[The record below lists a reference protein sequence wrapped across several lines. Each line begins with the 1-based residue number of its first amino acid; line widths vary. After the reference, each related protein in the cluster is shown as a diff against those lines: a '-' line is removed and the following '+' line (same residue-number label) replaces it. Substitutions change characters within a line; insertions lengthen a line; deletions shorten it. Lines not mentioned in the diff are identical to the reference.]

1 MLCGRQQM
9 NIEQC
14 INNANDAHLSGNT
27 DKAMQ
32 WLKQAGVLGDINA
45 ALDYAYYQSKKNPNE
60 SVAFLERA
68 GCADN
73 AVVQFHKLQISYFG
87 GVVTHSELV
96 AQTLLSLG
104 EKGVIEA
111 YLVALSYLTVGNEAF
126 SYIANK
132 VCLLAPNISK
142 QLNLVSEDLK
152 HSEKSAYQQAIE
164 EIASALTRIHEPSK
178 VLDKSLPIKVYANA
192 LSEFE
197 CRYLITKFSAL
208 LQPSMVVDPVTGQGR
223 TDSVR
228 TSYVAIIEPSQCD
241 WITRKLD
248 KTISQVTQTP
258 RRNGEALNLLR
269 YAPGQEYKPHY
280 DGLNEINDA
289 AMFKDGKQRVKTA
302 LVYLNTVSGGG
313 ETLFPK
319 LDIRIAPKGGN
330 MVVFSN
336 SDENGKL
343 LLNSYHAGTPTV
355 SENKWLV
362 TKWIR
367 ESSTIYGNLIYGNYT
382 KG

>member
-1 MLCGRQQM
+1 M

-14 INNANDAHLSGNT
+14 INNANDAHLLGNT

-32 WLKQAGVLGDINA
+32 WLKQAGMLGDINA
-45 ALDYAYYQSKKNPNE
+45 ALDYAYYQSGKSPNE
-60 SVAFLERA
+60 SVAFLDGV
-68 GCADN
+68 GCADS
-73 AVVQFHKLQISYFG
+73 AVVQFHKLQIGYFG
-87 GVVTHSELV
+87 GVITNSRLV

-104 EKGVIEA
+104 GEGTIEA
-111 YLVALSYLTVGNEAF
+111 YLVALSYLAVGNKAF

-152 HSEKSAYQQAIE
+152 HSEESAFQQAIE
-164 EIASALTRIHEPSK
+164 EISSALTKMHISSK
-178 VLDKSLPIKVYANA
+178 VLDKSLPIELYTDI

-197 CRYLITKFSAL
+197 CRYLITKFSVL
-208 LQPSMVVDPVTGQGR
+208 LQPSMVVDPVTGQGIM
-223 TDSVR
+223 DSVR

-248 KTISQVTQTP
+248 KTISQITQTP
-258 RRNGEALNLLR
+258 RRNGEALNILR

-289 AMFKDGKQRVKTA
+289 LMFKDGKQRVKTA
-302 LVYLNTVSGGG
+302 LVYLDTVSEGGQ
-313 ETLFPK
+313 TLFPK
-319 LDIRIAPKGGN
+319 LDISIAPKRGT

-343 LLNSYHAGTPTV
+343 LLNSYHAGAPTI

-367 ESSTIYGNLIYGNYT
+367 ESPTIYGNLIYGNYT
-382 KG
+382 